1 MKPRLYHIVSPE
13 WWAEFSDLDDY
24 ESETFSVEKFIHLS
38 TFEQVQGTLNNY
50 FVGKPHLLLLHLDI
64 DALTAE
70 TRFEDVPHGGTF
82 PHLYG
87 RLNKSAITKV
97 EDLFPN
103 PDGTFTFPAE

>member
-13 WWAEFSDLDDY
+13 WWAEFSDLDYY
-24 ESETFSVEKFIHLS
+24 ESVTLAVEKFIHLS
-38 TFEQVQGTLNNY
+38 TFGQVQGTLNNY
-50 FVGKPHLLLLHLDI
+50 FVGKAHLLLLHLDI

-97 EDLFPN
+97 EDLYPN
-103 PDGTFTFPAE
+103 PDGTFTFPTE